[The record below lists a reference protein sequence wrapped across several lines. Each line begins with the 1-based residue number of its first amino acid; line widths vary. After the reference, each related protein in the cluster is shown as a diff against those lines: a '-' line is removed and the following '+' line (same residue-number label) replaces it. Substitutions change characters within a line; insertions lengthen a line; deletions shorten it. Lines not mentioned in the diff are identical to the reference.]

1 MSGRACP
8 LALAL
13 LLSGGLAVAAADT
26 AALIAP
32 YLLARDEGRRGTVA
46 GEAYAEPTRPSG
58 PAAPYADVSVVLLPS
73 TPALEAELDRI
84 RVEIRESARAYL
96 GSAERLRDAREGFER
111 ELVFSGGGEL
121 IRGEVSDAAGRF
133 RFVDVPAGSWLLL
146 AWREAPHAVSARR
159 VPPRDVSGFIG
170 NLEATGYAALEYWR
184 LAVEVR
190 PGESTAVRL
199 HDRSVWVTAVRED
212 KRTPASK
219 TPTEGWGSK
228 RRQGTT
234 R

>member
-8 LALAL
+8 LALGL
-13 LLSGGLAVAAADT
+13 LLLGSLAVAAADT
-26 AALIAP
+26 PALIAP
-32 YLLARDEGRRGTVA
+32 YLVARDEGQRGTVA
-46 GEAYAEPTRPSG
+46 GEAYAEPARPSG

-73 TPALEAELDRI
+73 TPDLEAELDRI
-84 RVEIRESARAYL
+84 RAGIRESARAYL
-96 GSAERLRDAREGFER
+96 GSAERLRAAREAFER

-146 AWREAPHAVSARR
+146 AWREAPHVVPARR
-159 VPPRDVSGFIG
+159 VPPRDVGGFTG
-170 NLEATGYAALEYWR
+170 NPETTGYAALEYWR
-184 LAVEVR
+184 LTVEVR
-190 PGESTAVRL
+190 PGESTPVRL
-199 HDRSVWVTAVRED
+199 HDRSVWLTVVRED
-212 KRTPASK
+212 KRTPESK
-219 TPTEGWGSK
+219 TPAEGSGSK